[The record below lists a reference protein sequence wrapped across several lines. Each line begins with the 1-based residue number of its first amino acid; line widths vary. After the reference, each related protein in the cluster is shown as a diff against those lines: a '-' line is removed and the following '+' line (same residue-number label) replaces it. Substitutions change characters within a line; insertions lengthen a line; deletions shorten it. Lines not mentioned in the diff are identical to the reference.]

1 VAKNKTSSSK
11 RGRPYVGRRAVTIRL
26 APKILEEAKA
36 IAASRGNFSAYI
48 EELLWEKI
56 KESKS

>member
-1 VAKNKTSSSK
+1 VSRNKK
-11 RGRPYVGRRAVTIRL
+11 RGRPYVGRQPITIRIS
-26 APKILEEAKA
+26 PRVLEEAKV